1 MGNVGVLV
9 DVCRR
14 MCPHLFGVCQC
25 CPVLMFLCSEMF
37 KQYMTL
43 RLKIYQLHAF
53 IICTQTASH
62 HWKYI
67 VVCNSWLWT
76 KITANLNRKTSSGCV
91 AHSLNCSACPVL
103 STDTKHART
112 HACMHTHTC
121 THACRCMLYRHTH
134 CAKAVVFV
142 CFLFCFLCYK
152 SYFRTKEASCEL
164 VWPSGKAVGW

>member
-1 MGNVGVLV
+1 MGSVGVV
-9 DVCRR
+9 ADVCRG
-14 MCPHLFGVCQC
+14 MCPDLFGVCQC

-67 VVCNSWLWT
+67 FVCKSWLWT
-76 KITANLNRKTSSGCV
+76 KITANLNHETSSGCV
-91 AHSLNCSACPVL
+91 AHSLSCWACPVL
-103 STDTKHART
+103 STDTKHT
-112 HACMHTHTC
+112 CMHTHMHTSIEV
-121 THACRCMLYRHTH
+121 HACRHIH

-142 CFLFCFLCYK
+142 CVFFFFFYA
-152 SYFRTKEASCEL
+152 TKAILEQRKPVVSWFGL
-164 VWPSGKAVGW
+164 AVRR